1 MGAARVFTPEE
12 REYLVSLA
20 AVDGVDGSS
29 RIHYADWFRVEC
41 MRRYRA
47 GARPTALF
55 REAGL
60 DPGLVGHK
68 RIERAFARWRYLE
81 RTPPRAAAN
90 KPKPQPVS
98 GRVPAPTAPDPR
110 DELISTQA
118 RRIQQLEARLNEL
131 KRS

>member
-90 KPKPQPVS
+90 KPKPVS
-98 GRVPAPTAPDPR
+98 DPR

-118 RRIQQLEARLNEL
+118 RRIQQLEAQLNEL